1 MRIHIQDCR
10 TRKFLRDPLQWIEGA
25 GGARN
30 FSNSMDAFR
39 HCIDLGLAG
48 VNIFVDRGA
57 HRQPLIIPVDP
68 VNNEVATER
77 KVLHAPAAWD

>member
-10 TRKFLRDPLQWIEGA
+10 TRKFWRDIDDWVDGA
-25 GGARN
+25 TRARN

-48 VNIFVDRGA
+48 VNIVVDLGTR
-57 HRQPLIIPVDP
+57 REPMIIPVDK
-68 VNNEVATER
+68 ELAAESR
-77 KVLHAPAAWD
+77 AGHAAAAWD